1 MRELTRESFPTFSRN
16 KVEALERWPQ
26 REIWICRER
35 QRHSDVWKRKIIMS
49 RKQKRAFR
57 PSLLLIALTLAAIT
71 LVSARA
77 HKLRPPSRAQMTSTT
92 EKSASAVSAL
102 PQSGSPQ
109 EAMEAELIT
118 VLPNGFEP
126 AEIRRPAGKFL
137 LAIDNRSG
145 LPEINL
151 SLVRVAGNSVQDLR
165 IRREKPDLRKVVEL
179 GPGAYLLTE
188 ANHPGWI
195 GRLII
200 TVP

>member
-1 MRELTRESFPTFSRN
+1 
-16 KVEALERWPQ
+16 
-26 REIWICRER
+26 
-35 QRHSDVWKRKIIMS
+35 MS

-57 PSLLLIALTLAAIT
+57 PSLVLIVLTLAAIT

-102 PQSGSPQ
+102 PQGAPQ

-151 SLVRVAGNSVQDLR
+151 SLVRVAGNLVQDLR

>member
-1 MRELTRESFPTFSRN
+1 
-16 KVEALERWPQ
+16 
-26 REIWICRER
+26 
-35 QRHSDVWKRKIIMS
+35 
-49 RKQKRAFR
+49 
-57 PSLLLIALTLAAIT
+57 
-71 LVSARA
+71 
-77 HKLRPPSRAQMTSTT
+77 MTSTT